1 MYRVVFSRGSK
12 WMVACDDMGNTH
24 FQYIEKAFKVLK
36 EIKEENPTIKA
47 KVQNLKIKKFC
58 TA

>member
-1 MYRVVFSRGSK
+1 MYRVVFSNGSK

-24 FQYIEKAFKVLK
+24 FPYIEKAFKILK
-36 EIKEENPTIKA
+36 EIKEENPSVKA
-47 KVQNLKIKKFC
+47 KVQNLKIKKFY